1 MKIYFDLDGTLAGLY
16 DVPNWLDALRAYD
29 PAPYVQA
36 KALVNLSKLARYL
49 NRLQKMGHELG
60 VVSWLSKNSTPE
72 YDAAVTSA
80 KILWLSK
87 HLPSVKWNEIKIV
100 PYGTNKWEL
109 CGEGIIFDDDERV
122 RESWDSAAYE
132 PDNMFEILAEL
143 VEMG

>member
-1 MKIYFDLDGTLAGLY
+1 MKIYFDLDGTIADLY
-16 DVPNWLDALRAYD
+16 GVDGWLDSLRTYD
-29 PAPYVQA
+29 ATPYTEA
-36 KALVNLSKLARYL
+36 KALVNLSRLARYL

-60 VVSWLSKNSTPE
+60 IVSWLSKCSTPE

-80 KILWLSK
+80 KMLWLNK
-87 HLPSVKWNEIKIV
+87 HLPSVHWNEIKIV

-122 RESWDSAAYE
+122 RTAWESDAYE
-132 PDNMFEILAEL
+132 PNTMFEVLAEL